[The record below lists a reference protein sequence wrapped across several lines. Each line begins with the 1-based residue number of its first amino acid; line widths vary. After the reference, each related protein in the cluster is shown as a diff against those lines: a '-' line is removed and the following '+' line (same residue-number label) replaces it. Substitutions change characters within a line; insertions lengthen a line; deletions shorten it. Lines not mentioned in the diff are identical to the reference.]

1 MAALTFAELL
11 ILGSLMSVSNFATNI
26 TTALAP
32 GLAIDYAMLT
42 VSRYREEPAAERT
55 VPGAVVR
62 TVETTGRTIVFSAA
76 PVATA
81 LATLLVFNP
90 YFLRS
95 LAYAGI
101 GVVITTSAVSGTV
114 VLPAALALLRHRVN
128 AWKMSLLKV
137 TEARKSQLWGR
148 AATTAMRRPVLYAAP
163 IIVLLMISAIG
174 LNNVQFATPGNT
186 VLPTVAESRQM
197 GDILL
202 FLFTGSVILPLR
214 ALAVSLNRLR

>member
-1 MAALTFAELL
+1 
-11 ILGSLMSVSNFATNI
+11 
-26 TTALAP
+26 
-32 GLAIDYAMLT
+32 MLT

-81 LATLLVFNP
+81 LATLLVFSP

-101 GVVITTSAVSGTV
+101 GVIIIAAVSGTV

-128 AWKMSLLKV
+128 AWEDAV
-137 TEARKSQLWGR
+137 PQGHRGAEVQFWGR
-148 AATTAMRRPVLYAAP
+148 AATTAMRRPALYASP

-186 VLPTVAESRQM
+186 VLPTVAESRQV
-197 GDILL
+197 G
-202 FLFTGSVILPLR
+202 TSCCSYSR
-214 ALAVSLNRLR
+214 AA

>member
-1 MAALTFAELL
+1 
-11 ILGSLMSVSNFATNI
+11 
-26 TTALAP
+26 
-32 GLAIDYAMLT
+32 MLT
-42 VSRYREEPAAERT
+42 VSRYREELAARAHGS
-55 VPGAVVR
+55 GAVVR

-128 AWKMSLLKV
+128 AWKMSFLKV
-137 TEARKSQLWGR
+137 TEARKSQFWGR
-148 AATTAMRRPVLYAAP
+148 AATTAMRRPVLCTAP

>member
-101 GVVITTSAVSGTV
+101 GVVITSAVSGTV

-128 AWKMSLLKV
+128 AWKMPSLKV
-137 TEARKSQLWGR
+137 TEARKSQFWGR
-148 AATTAMRRPVLYAAP
+148 AATTAMRRPVLCTAP